1 MDRKEFISTLWTR
14 KIKPTMILFFLIY
27 LCYFLYKAFSENNN
41 ERVVLF
47 LVISIP
53 LIILLIYLIKFILN
67 NLKKKVE
74 TKLTN
79 RIKFMLSTLK
89 STTELIL
96 SFAFGALLYHFWL
109 TDFDKFKEL
118 IFVLTFLWIIITIS
132 EFKNLKK
139 NGNKIQN

>member
-14 KIKPTMILFFLIY
+14 KIKPAMILFFLIY

-67 NLKKKVE
+67 NIKKKVE

-79 RIKFMLSTLK
+79 RIKFILSTLR

-96 SFAFGALLYHFWL
+96 LLAFGALLYHFWL
-109 TDFDKFKEL
+109 ADFDKFKEL